1 MEAEGHALKPDRW
14 LWGNHSV
21 TQAAGALPER
31 RLAGDTS
38 RDRRRLPSAV
48 DVLREAAAENTEAAE
63 VLEVTID
70 GVPVQNVREYRAASP
85 APFSLTYPENSVV
98 GVPAGEY
105 YPQVADGY
113 WLMLAPLSKGEHL
126 IEIHVVAPGT
136 IFGTIEF
143 TTVHHLTVE

>member
-1 MEAEGHALKPDRW
+1 M
-14 LWGNHSV
+14 
-21 TQAAGALPER
+21 
-31 RLAGDTS
+31 
-38 RDRRRLPSAV
+38 